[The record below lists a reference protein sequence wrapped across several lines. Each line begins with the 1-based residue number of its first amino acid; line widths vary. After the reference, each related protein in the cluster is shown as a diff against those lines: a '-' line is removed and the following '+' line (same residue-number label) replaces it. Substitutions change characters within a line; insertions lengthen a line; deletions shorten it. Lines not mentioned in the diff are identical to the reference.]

1 VAAVDYAPV
10 AARLVALAE
19 ADPAREV
26 CGFVTIAPDGEVE
39 VVPARNVAGER
50 EWASGAPGDVRRA
63 YLADPA
69 AHLALS
75 RRLRRDG
82 GRIAAVYHSHVDAP
96 ARLSEV
102 DVEEALCD
110 GAPILGG
117 VDQIVIGTRSGKVT
131 EIHVFRW
138 RDGAF
143 RAAARLPTG

>member
-1 VAAVDYAPV
+1 MAAVDYAPV

-19 ADPAREV
+19 ANPAREV
-26 CGFVTIAPDGEVE
+26 CGFVTVAPDGEVE

-50 EWASGAPGDVRRA
+50 EWAPGAPGDARRA

-82 GRIAAVYHSHVDAP
+82 GRIAAVYHSHVDAA

-102 DVEEALCD
+102 DVAEALWT
-110 GAPILGG
+110 ARRSWAAW
-117 VDQIVIGTRSGKVT
+117 TRS
-131 EIHVFRW
+131 
-138 RDGAF
+138 
-143 RAAARLPTG
+143 